1 MKSSN
6 SIARFVSLVAFC
18 LLPMLSLAEVNE
30 AEQIAPDVYFHEGDL
45 KGHGHCNNGWIVF
58 EDYVLVIDGNFPSGA
73 QEIIPKIKAITDKPI
88 RFAFDTHHHGDHAY
102 GNQVWVENGAV
113 PVAHAGVVVE
123 MKKYE
128 TGYYGG
134 KPGRWEE
141 AAKGRKDVAES
152 KLKPPTLLYNKDMIF
167 DDGKHRVELLHFG
180 VAHTHGDGFAW
191 LPNEKILFTGDACV
205 NGPYNFV
212 GDGDPGK
219 WVKTLEL
226 AKKLG
231 AKTICPGHGPM
242 GTGQVLEEQ
251 QVYFVELR
259 KQVKKYA
266 GRKPEEVQSAVDS
279 IKGALAQQKPI
290 ARYVGD
296 FFAAQVEKV
305 YIEMGGKPFQPKTVR
320 IDASQL
326 HARAHGGE
334 LKGENRGNR
343 DYVPGTCLKMVGAE
357 VTRLASFTEK
367 SQPFLRSLRCLL
379 KNSQ

>member
-1 MKSSN
+1 
-6 SIARFVSLVAFC
+6 
-18 LLPMLSLAEVNE
+18 MLSLAEVNK

-212 GDGDPGK
+212 GDGDTGQ

-334 LKGENRGNR
+334 LTGENRGN
-343 DYVPGTCLKMVGAE
+343 
-357 VTRLASFTEK
+357 
-367 SQPFLRSLRCLL
+367 
-379 KNSQ
+379 